1 MCSARGDGA
10 AAAATGRPEVSLPGA
25 VLFDMDGLL
34 VETES
39 LWFRAEGEVVADLG
53 GFWDADHAAAMVG
66 GPIERA
72 VACMIDV
79 AGGRHDVDVVTE
91 RLLARMEHLVRTES
105 IHWQPGAREL
115 LVSLRAERVPCALV
129 SASWRS
135 LMEAVLE
142 AVLHDVHD
150 DVFAT
155 TVAGDELPRTKP
167 HPDPY
172 LEAARRLG
180 VAPQHCVVLEDSP
193 TGSQAGLAAGAFVV
207 AVPSHAEIPAQ
218 DGLHP
223 VTSLRELTP
232 AVLGEW
238 SQAWAERADRH

>member
-1 MCSARGDGA
+1 MDAVPAGDGA
-10 AAAATGRPEVSLPGA
+10 LHPAA

-39 LWFRAEGEVVADLG
+39 LWFRAESEVVADLG
-53 GFWDADHAAAMVG
+53 GVWDADHATAMVG
-66 GPIERA
+66 GPIQRA
-72 VACMIDV
+72 VAAMIEA
-79 AGGRHDVDVVTE
+79 AGRPHDHEQVTTA
-91 RLLARMEHLVRTES
+91 LIARMGQLIREEPV
-105 IHWQPGAREL
+105 HWQPGAREL
-115 LVSLRAERVPCALV
+115 LLSLRDHAVPCALV

-135 LMEAVLE
+135 LMDDVLA
-142 AVLHDVHD
+142 AVLHDVRD
-150 DVFAT
+150 AVFAT

-180 VAPQHCVVLEDSP
+180 VAPARCIVLEDSP

-207 AVPSHAEIPAQ
+207 AVPNHAPIPARE
-218 DGLHP
+218 GLRP

-232 AVLGEW
+232 ALLGEW
-238 SQAWAERADRH
+238 SHAWSERDTSR

>member
-10 AAAATGRPEVSLPGA
+10 GVAASGQPGSPLPGA

-39 LWFRAEGEVVADLG
+39 LWFRAESEVVADLG
-53 GFWDADHAAAMVG
+53 GLWDGEHAAAMVG

-72 VACMIDV
+72 VAAMIDV
-79 AGGRHDVDVVTE
+79 AGGAHDVDEVMGALV
-91 RLLARMEHLVRTES
+91 ARMGQLIRNEP

-115 LVSLRAERVPCALV
+115 LVSLRSERVPCALV

-135 LMEAVLE
+135 LMEAVLD

-150 DVFAT
+150 EVFAT
-155 TVAGDELPRTKP
+155 TVAGDELLRTKP
-167 HPDPY
+167 YPDPY

-180 VAPQHCVVLEDSP
+180 VPPQRCVVLEDSA

-207 AVPSHAEIPAQ
+207 AVPSRAAIPARE
-218 DGLHP
+218 GLRP
-223 VTSLRELTP
+223 MRSLRELTP
-232 AVLGEW
+232 ALLGEW
-238 SQAWAERADRH
+238 SCAWSERARRP